1 MVVFVWPKQVL
12 TRVPPGRGLPQ
23 KNKKNLQFIG
33 RIIDFRRK
41 FNYFN
46 CIMCARKSKKPRA
59 GAKKAGRKAKDRK
72 ELTPFHNAA
81 FDVFCHRLRK
91 YQESG
96 DVTLTDECQLSRG
109 PLKIDVVIIKKNSNV
124 VLELSWAIFFRKH
137 NIIEYKSPV
146 DGLPTVA
153 VFDKLIGYAR
163 IYASQNDVKITDVT
177 ATLICAKEPVAL
189 FEALETEYGYEI
201 LRKGDGIYY
210 IMRKGVDV
218 EKDLA
223 IQIVVEEGELMLAAL
238 DEKMAADVGTKEKVT
253 EFILTEGLEYEER
266 LSHWFKALPSEHL
279 DNVMERV
286 DNMDKKR
293 KEAWANL
300 MERTG
305 LADYIAERSMLK
317 GVQKGRQEQL
327 RQDIISMH
335 QEGLG
340 VEAIARVSTLSEN
353 EVKAILGM

>member
-1 MVVFVWPKQVL
+1 MS
-12 TRVPPGRGLPQ
+12 
-23 KNKKNLQFIG
+23 
-33 RIIDFRRK
+33 
-41 FNYFN
+41 
-46 CIMCARKSKKPRA
+46 ARKPKKPQA
-59 GAKKAGRKAKDRK
+59 GAKAGHKAKERRGR
-72 ELTPFHNAA
+72 TPFHNAA

-109 PLKIDVVIIKKNSNV
+109 PLKIDVVIIKKNSDV
-124 VLELSWAIFFRKH
+124 VLELPWAKFFRGH

-163 IYASQNDVKITDVT
+163 IYASQNDVQITDVT

-189 FEALETEYGYEI
+189 FETLETEYGYEI

-210 IMRKGVDV
+210 ITQKGVAA
-218 EKDLA
+218 EKTLA
-223 IQIVVEEGELMLAAL
+223 IQIVVETGELMLTAL
-238 DEKMAADVGTKEKVT
+238 DKEMAADAGTQAKVT
-253 EFILTEGLEYEER
+253 EFIINEGLDDESR
-266 LSHWFKALPSEHL
+266 LSYWFKALPPEHI
-279 DNVMERV
+279 DNVTERV
-286 DNMDKKR
+286 ENMDRERKK
-293 KEAWANL
+293 AWMNL
-300 MERTG
+300 MKRTG
-305 LADYIAERSMLK
+305 LADCIAEENRQIGVLEGRQIGVLEGVLE

-340 VEAIARVSTLSEN
+340 VEAIARVSTLSEK
-353 EVKAILGM
+353 EVKAILSV